1 MSSLAQSS
9 VAQRAR
15 KKEGHKFGGSPEG
28 IKHHYDI
35 GNDFWRLMLGPTF
48 TYSAALFTDPNDDL
62 DTAQNRKIN
71 WHMASANAHNAR
83 SVLEVGCGWG
93 TILKRLSRN
102 QSIERIVGLTLSEAQ
117 AQWLRALEMRGT
129 EIRVENWAVYEP
141 ETTFDSIISIG
152 AFEHFAKPDETEE
165 EKLAVYREF
174 FERCHRWLKPTG
186 RMSLQTIA
194 YGTMKREQANPFMYT
209 EIYPESDLPTM
220 SEIVAA
226 VDGLFEVIAF
236 RNDRFDYARSY
247 DEWLRNLRDRRA
259 EAVQMVGEDEVRRF
273 EKFYKIGSIGF
284 RMGKI
289 QLHRYALRPISSN
302 WSAMGAELPRDAVRL
317 LA

>member
-1 MSSLAQSS
+1 MSS
-9 VAQRAR
+9 VAQLTRT
-15 KKEGHKFGGSPEG
+15 KEGHKFGGSPEG
-28 IKHHYDI
+28 IRHHYDI
-35 GNDFWRLMLGPTF
+35 GNDFWHLMLGPTF

-71 WHMASANAHNAR
+71 WHLASANAHNAQ

-102 QSIERIVGLTLSEAQ
+102 PSVERIVGLTLSEAQ
-117 AQWLRALEMRGT
+117 AQWLRSLRMRDT

-141 ETTFDSIISIG
+141 GEAFDSIISIG
-152 AFEHFAKPDETEE
+152 AFEHFAKPDETQE
-165 EKLAVYREF
+165 EKVAVYREF
-174 FERCHRWLKPTG
+174 FERCHRWLKPSG

-194 YGTMKREQANPFMYT
+194 YGTMQREEANPFMYT
-209 EIYPESDLPTM
+209 EIYPESDLPRM
-220 SEIVAA
+220 SDIVSAI
-226 VDGLFEVIAF
+226 DGLFEIVVF

-247 DEWLRNLRDRRA
+247 DEWLRNLRERRD
-259 EAVQMVGEDEVRRF
+259 EAVRMVGEEEVRRF

-289 QLHRYALRPISSN
+289 QLHRYALRPISGQ
-302 WSAMGAELPRDAVRL
+302 WAAMGSESPHGAARV